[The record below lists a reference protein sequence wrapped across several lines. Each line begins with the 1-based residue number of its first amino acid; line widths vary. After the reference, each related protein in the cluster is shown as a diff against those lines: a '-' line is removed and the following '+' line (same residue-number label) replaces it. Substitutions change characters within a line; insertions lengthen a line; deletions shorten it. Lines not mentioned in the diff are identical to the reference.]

1 MGEIKSAIEL
11 AMERTKGFV
20 MDAKEKEQSLIQEAE
35 QKLKGLLRRFL
46 EGSIGSEEVLAQL
59 GKIELPEPMKKRLFC
74 DVAVS
79 VFDVATDNA
88 RLFELLLLLNGD
100 MAKDLKKDLVS
111 LQKQFSSEMDKR
123 KTDVRKQI
131 LGRLKTAGISGNAVE
146 PNLEAWEEWDQ
157 AVAETRNV
165 FKERLERWK
174 DKMKAACV

>member
-1 MGEIKSAIEL
+1 
-11 AMERTKGFV
+11 
-20 MDAKEKEQSLIQEAE
+20 
-35 QKLKGLLRRFL
+35 
-46 EGSIGSEEVLAQL
+46 
-59 GKIELPEPMKKRLFC
+59 
-74 DVAVS
+74 VAVS

-131 LGRLKTAGISGNAVE
+131 LGRLKTAGISGSAVE

-157 AVAETRNV
+157 AVAETRSV

>member
-11 AMERTKGFV
+11 AMERTKNLV
-20 MDAKEKEQSLIQEAE
+20 MDEKEKEQSLIQEAE

-46 EGSIGSEEVLAQL
+46 EGSIDSGEVLAQL
-59 GKIELPEPMKKRLFC
+59 GKIGLPEPTKKRLLC
-74 DVAVS
+74 DATVS
-79 VFDVATDNA
+79 VFDVATDSA

-100 MAKDLKKDLVS
+100 IAKDLKKDLVS
-111 LQKQFSSEMDKR
+111 LQKQFSSEMDTR

-131 LGRLKTAGISGNAVE
+131 LGRLKTAGVSGNAVE

-165 FKERLERWK
+165 FKQRLERWK
-174 DKMKAACV
+174 EKMKAACA